1 MPSSTIA
8 PAVLNCDLDTL
19 FRRLAQSCQVC
30 KHTYA
35 FQNKGLALCLLPKTQ
50 QLRQKG
56 AQKAKAQPPHAA
68 RPRQASSM
76 LSSLPATIAPAV
88 LNCDL
93 DTLFRRQV
101 QSCQVCKHTYAFQ
114 NKGLALCLMPKTQQ
128 LRQKGEWQAKVY
140 ASPAAT
146 GSLNSCRTP
155 APTSAPAT
163 PHPPSAPAA
172 GTVDTSGR
180 PAPRAA
186 PA

>member
-68 RPRQASSM
+68 RPRQASST

-101 QSCQVCKHTYAFQ
+101 QSCQVCKHTYAFR
-114 NKGLALCLMPKTQQ
+114 NKGLALCRMPKTQQ
-128 LRQKGEWQAKVY
+128 LRQKGAQEAKVQ
-140 ASPAAT
+140 AAP
-146 GSLNSCRTP
+146 GSLNRCKTP

-172 GTVDTSGR
+172 GTADTSDP

>member
-30 KHTYA
+30 KHSDV
-35 FQNKGLALCLLPKTQ
+35 FQNKGLAICLLPKTQ

-114 NKGLALCLMPKTQQ
+114 NKGLALCLMPRSEEHT
-128 LRQKGEWQAKVY
+128 
-140 ASPAAT
+140 
-146 GSLNSCRTP
+146 
-155 APTSAPAT
+155 
-163 PHPPSAPAA
+163 
-172 GTVDTSGR
+172 
-180 PAPRAA
+180 
-186 PA
+186 